1 MFKKTLGI
9 VTAAVAMT
17 ALLPM
22 GTAQA
27 ASCKGSGCT
36 GRNPQTTGCGAD
48 AYTLKGSRVTPAGGG
63 PAVEL
68 RVSPSCSAAWARI
81 QKANSNWRFKLEI
94 KNRSPY
100 TEHASPN
107 HQAHT
112 AMVWNSHAY
121 RACVEQYDGA
131 GGSWTCTKWF

>member
-1 MFKKTLGI
+1 MLKKTLGI
-9 VTAAVAMT
+9 VTAAVALT

-27 ASCKGSGCT
+27 AGCKGSGCT
-36 GRNPQTTGCGAD
+36 GKNPQATGCGAD
-48 AYTLKGSRVTPAGGG
+48 ARTLKGSRIPPAGGG

-81 QKANSNWRFKLEI
+81 EKANSNWRFKIET
-94 KNRSPY
+94 KKGPTY

-107 HQAHT
+107 YPAYT
-112 AMVWNSHAY
+112 TMVWNSYAY

>member
-1 MFKKTLGI
+1 MLAGGSAV
-9 VTAAVAMT
+9 VTAVAR
-17 ALLPM
+17 
-22 GTAQA
+22 G
-27 ASCKGSGCT
+27 
-36 GRNPQTTGCGAD
+36 GR
-48 AYTLKGSRVTPAGGG
+48 
-63 PAVEL
+63 
-68 RVSPSCSAAWARI
+68 CSAAWARI

-94 KNRSPY
+94 KNRDPY

-107 HQAHT
+107 HQAYT